1 MSLIWLVMICLGIL
15 TFLTRLSFIGLF
27 QRWKIPDLVKRG
39 LRYVPV
45 AALTAIIV
53 PELLM
58 PDGVLNLNPLNPRL
72 LAGLLAA
79 GVAIR
84 TRSVTWTIALGM
96 IAFWALRWLL
106 GLLSM

>member
-1 MSLIWLVMICLGIL
+1 MNIWVVMVSLGLL

-27 QRWKIPDLVKRG
+27 QRWQPPDLVRRA

-53 PELLM
+53 PEMLM

-72 LAGLLAA
+72 LAGLLAIF
-79 GVAIR
+79 VAVR
-84 TRSVTWTIALGM
+84 TRSVAWTIAAGM
-96 IAFWALRWLL
+96 LVFWLLRWLS
-106 GLLSM
+106 GLLGM

>member
-1 MSLIWLVMICLGIL
+1 MSDIWWVMIALGLL

-27 QRWKIPDLVKRG
+27 HRWQTPDLVKRA

-58 PDGVLNLNPLNPRL
+58 PGGVLNLSLLNPRL
-72 LAGLLAA
+72 LAGLLAIFIA
-79 GVAIR
+79 VR
-84 TRSVTWTIALGM
+84 TRSITWTIAVGM
-96 IAFWALRWLL
+96 AAFWLLRWLL
-106 GLLSM
+106 TM

>member
-1 MSLIWLVMICLGIL
+1 MNIWVVMFALGAL

-27 QRWKIPDLVKRG
+27 HRWQPPDLVRRA

-72 LAGLLAA
+72 LAGLLAM
-79 GVAIR
+79 AIAVR
-84 TRSVTWTIALGM
+84 TRSVTWTIAAGM
-96 IAFWALRWLL
+96 AAFWLLRWLL
-106 GLLSM
+106 GM

>member
-1 MSLIWLVMICLGIL
+1 MNIIWPVMIAIGLL

-27 QRWKIPDLVKRG
+27 HRWHTPDLVKRA

-58 PDGVLNLNPLNPRL
+58 PGGVLNLSLLNPRL
-72 LAGLLAA
+72 LAGLLAIFIA
-79 GVAIR
+79 VR
-84 TRSVTWTIALGM
+84 TRSITWTIAVGM
-96 IAFWALRWLL
+96 AAFWLLRWLL
-106 GLLSM
+106 TM

>member
-1 MSLIWLVMICLGIL
+1 MNNIWPVMLILGAL

-27 QRWKIPDLVKRG
+27 HRWQTPDLIKRA

-53 PELLM
+53 PEMLM
-58 PDGVLNLNPLNPRL
+58 PDGVLNLHPFNPRL
-72 LAGLLAA
+72 LAGLLAIF
-79 GVAIR
+79 VAMR

-96 IAFWALRWLL
+96 AAFWLLRWLL
-106 GLLSM
+106 GM